1 MIFINIVLIIKG
13 KKWFINTENIK
24 YRFFHPWYEQ
34 KHATSSH
41 SCIITRYLTL
51 CYTFCNTF
59 LEFLRA
65 QIFFV
70 WSMYICSLDY
80 DDMTRTFFF
89 YSRRHKTFN
98 RRNYAGM
105 EMGKLY
111 SFQGFMLPSLFA
123 KHFENHKHLISRR
136 IKKKIT
142 TFWAYAWLQWP

>member
-1 MIFINIVLIIKG
+1 MIFINMVLIIKG

-89 YSRRHKTFN
+89 IADVT
-98 RRNYAGM
+98 
-105 EMGKLY
+105 
-111 SFQGFMLPSLFA
+111 
-123 KHFENHKHLISRR
+123 KHLTDETTQVWRWESYTLSKVLCFHHFLPNISKIINILFRGAL
-136 IKKKIT
+136 KKKIT